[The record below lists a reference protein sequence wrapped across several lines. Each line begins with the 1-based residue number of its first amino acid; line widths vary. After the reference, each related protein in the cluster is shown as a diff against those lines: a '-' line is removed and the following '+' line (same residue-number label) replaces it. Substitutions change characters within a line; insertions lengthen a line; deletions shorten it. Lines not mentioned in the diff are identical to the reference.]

1 MPVGHYDRTR
11 IPRRGRPGFLRGILG
26 DLDRD
31 WMSLAECRNVLSPD
45 ALPAEKRELGR
56 QLDLMF
62 FPVSGRSHRAQRE
75 YAANVAL
82 GKAYC
87 AACPVRDACE
97 AYRTSLQDPNGLWGG
112 RDEFDRE
119 PTRNNPSRLRSSQEG
134 TSHT

>member
-31 WMSLAECRNVLSPD
+31 WMSRAECRKVLSPD
-45 ALPAEKRELGR
+45 ALPEEKRELGR

-62 FPVSGRSHRAQRE
+62 FPVSGRSHRAKRE
-75 YAANVAL
+75 YAANIAL
-82 GKAYC
+82 GKALC
-87 AACPVRDACE
+87 DSCPVRADCE
-97 AYRTSLQDPNGLWGG
+97 QYRASLQDPNGLWGG
-112 RDEFDRE
+112 RDEFDRDT
-119 PTRNNPSRLRSSQEG
+119 TRTNPSRLRSSQEG